1 MSIGMTYEQ
10 FWYGD
15 VRAFKSFVDAD
26 IERQK
31 RKNEEFWLQGL
42 YIYDAFSSALQN
54 AFSKPGSH
62 TEGYTKTPYPLF
74 EKSEEEKQA
83 EREEQ
88 EEKEKAFA
96 LAYMM
101 QMVEA
106 GKNWGGPKNS

>member
-1 MSIGMTYEQ
+1 MSIGMTYDQ

-15 VRAFKSFVDAD
+15 VRAFKSYVDAD
-26 IERQK
+26 MERQK
-31 RKNEEFWLQGL
+31 RRNEEFWLQGL
-42 YIYDAFSSALQN
+42 YVYDAISSAIQN

-62 TEGYTKTPYPLF
+62 PKRYAEKPYPIF

-83 EREEQ
+83 EKEAQ

-101 QMVEA
+101 QMAEV